1 MGKMFLYII
10 IYPTLFLREK
20 LKYDLVIMIS
30 IIKDLLI
37 IILMFIIHAIVNYF
51 HHYLFKIYS
60 TKFKVNKIINLMH

>member
-1 MGKMFLYII
+1 MGKMFLYTI
-10 IYPTLFLREK
+10 IYPTLFLQEK
-20 LKYDLVIMIS
+20 LKYDLVIKIS

-37 IILMFIIHAIVNYF
+37 IIPMSIIRVIVNYF